1 MAAVASALALGTA
14 VLAYLL
20 LEFGQMMELQ
30 IPDSINMS
38 ELIEAPHRTK
48 DPKSP

>member
-20 LEFGQMMELQ
+20 LEFGQ
-30 IPDSINMS
+30 DDGATN
-38 ELIEAPHRTK
+38 T
-48 DPKSP
+48 